1 MLLVSPMSSVYTL
14 KQSAYSSHMLLLK
27 LLDPQKNG
35 KRLLDVGCGNG
46 FLSQLLAAK
55 GFTVTGIEHPLGF
68 DENPPAVI
76 HDLEQPLPALP
87 GPFDVIVIG
96 DVLEHLRRPQELL
109 EQLRPHLAP
118 GGQIVASLPNSGNL
132 YFRLQILMGNF
143 PEDEKGLFD
152 RTHLHFWM
160 LANWRRLFE
169 RSGYSFEIA
178 EVTGIPVGLAIP
190 SLGWLEVLCY
200 HLARGWKTL
209 FAYQFLSVAKPKS
222 S

>member
-1 MLLVSPMSSVYTL
+1 MSSVYTL
-14 KQSAYSSHMLLLK
+14 KQSAYSSHMLILG
-27 LLDPQKNG
+27 LLDPARDG

-46 FLSQLLAAK
+46 FLSQLLEQK
-55 GFTVTGIEHPLGF
+55 GFAVTGIEHPLGF
-68 DENPPAVI
+68 DGAPPTVV
-76 HDLEQPLPALP
+76 HDLELPLPPLP

-118 GGQIVASLPNSGNL
+118 GGKIVASLPNSGNL
-132 YFRLQILMGNF
+132 YFRLQILVGNF
-143 PEDEKGLFD
+143 PEDDKGLFD

-160 LANWRRLFE
+160 LSNWQGLFE
-169 RSGYSFEIA
+169 RAGYHLMVA

-190 SLGWLEVLCY
+190 ALGWLEGVCY

-209 FAYQFLSVAKPKS
+209 FAYQFLAVAKPKS

>member
-1 MLLVSPMSSVYTL
+1 MSSVYTL
-14 KQSAYSSHMLLLK
+14 KQSPYSSHMLLLN
-27 LLDPQKNG
+27 LLDPQKDG

-46 FLSQLLAAK
+46 FLSKLLASK
-55 GFTVTGIEHPLGF
+55 GFTVTGIEHSLGF
-68 DENPPAVI
+68 DENPPTVI
-76 HDLEQPLPALP
+76 HDLEQPLPPLP

-96 DVLEHLRRPQELL
+96 DVLEHLRRPHDLL

-132 YFRLQILMGNF
+132 YFRLQILLGNF

-160 LANWRRLFE
+160 LANWRGLFK

-200 HLARGWKTL
+200 HLAQGWKTL

>member
-1 MLLVSPMSSVYTL
+1 MLS
-14 KQSAYSSHMLLLK
+14 
-27 LLDPQKNG
+27 LLDPARDG
-35 KRLLDVGCGNG
+35 ARLLDVGCGNG
-46 FLSQLLAAK
+46 FLSRLLEEK
-55 GFTVTGIEHPLGF
+55 GFAVTGVEHPLGF
-68 DENPPAVI
+68 DGPPPAVV
-76 HDLEQPLPALP
+76 HDLELPLPALP

-109 EQLRPHLAP
+109 EQLRPHLAA
-118 GGQIVASLPNSGNL
+118 GGKIIASLPNSGNL

-160 LANWRRLFE
+160 LKNWAGLFA
-169 RSGYSFEIA
+169 RAGYGFEVA
-178 EVTGIPVGLAIP
+178 EVTGIPVGLAVP
-190 SLGWLEVLCY
+190 ALGWLERVCY

-209 FAYQFLSVAKPKS
+209 FAYQFLAVAKLKS

>member
-14 KQSAYSSHMLLLK
+14 KQSPYSSHMLLLN
-27 LLDPQKNG
+27 LLDPQKHG

-55 GFTVTGIEHPLGF
+55 GFMVTGIEHPLGF
-68 DENPPAVI
+68 DQIPPAVI
-76 HDLEQPLPALP
+76 HDLEEPLPPLP

-96 DVLEHLRRPQELL
+96 DVLEHLRRPQDLL
-109 EQLRPHLAP
+109 EQLRLYLAP

-132 YFRLQILMGNF
+132 YFRLQILLGNF

-160 LANWRRLFE
+160 LANWRGLFD

-200 HLARGWKTL
+200 HFARGWKTL
-209 FAYQFLSVAKPKS
+209 FAYQFLSVAKLKS